1 MYRSLYRSLIFIKS
15 LFLPELKNLIYIYI
29 LSLTGILLS
38 FFFCLNLTEPS
49 FATSASIGISGDA
62 NVEQDNP
69 VTSKTLKKT
78 IDINVSTNSYTGYE
92 LLMSSETNQN
102 NLIPSKTDN
111 HSHIDSVSAD
121 TNISSMHN
129 QYGYNVKDT
138 NDDIYSAI
146 PKLSTPLKIKTN
158 PAPATETVKFNLGF
172 GLDNNLPTDN
182 YKNKLIFTLLAKET
196 MTTTLKPG
204 RDINTS
210 IRKAMGLSG
219 EYLTDLTK
227 QVPSDG
233 SYYLRNFTFGRNK
246 CSDQI
251 TAANTFKI
259 STDESSPEAYLGVY
273 KKDGYYYPCIWSET
287 DIFIMNKDLSYMF
300 AGLGLDGEQ
309 DINFADGYAAKDL
322 DFHNVKNVS
331 HYMHNTFVGSNIYQH
346 RLEALTNLWVNQPIE
361 EAESTFEGL
370 HHYGNYSLYLNM
382 SYINTDALKNT
393 SKMFK
398 DTNMQEIY
406 IHRSKFDKVEDAS
419 SMFEGC
425 STNYFYVNDWTF
437 ENNKNFSKMF
447 KNSYA
452 YNFKNV
458 NDKIRF
464 NKAEDLSEMFMGAD
478 ISDALFANTFMLGG
492 QKIVNMESMYEDYK
506 KPIYVELENLNTAAR
521 PANIKNMFKNSK
533 VVSVTLPKIIDTTAT
548 TDMSSLFENC
558 TNLNTLKNF
567 DQIDTDNVTNMSKM
581 FYNTASLH
589 YVDQIA
595 KTIKANKVTDMS
607 YMFYHARAGG
617 PVEFNNEFNTSTVKS
632 MKAMFAGFSR
642 VDVNISHF
650 RFDNLEDMSRM
661 FKGVFEE
668 LTADSKRDHYI
679 GRADSYSYGVSD
691 VIWPTRHSA
700 PKLETMARLFQ
711 SNRFIRKVK
720 APSLNTPALKD
731 LSWAFYGIGSF
742 NEFDVTGL
750 ETSNVEDFS
759 HIFALNEEGFK
770 NFENIKLNFNTSKAT
785 NLQEIFFYTWYPKNL
800 DLSSW
805 DTSNVTNMLEC
816 FGMTRNT
823 VDELDLTG
831 WNTAKVTNMD
841 YFLYD
846 SSIKKIWAS
855 DTFVTTSVTS
865 ASQPLHNA
873 NIIGQKGTNGY
884 YGDYS
889 YLRIDNAPTA
899 PGIFWK
905 KS

>member
-1 MYRSLYRSLIFIKS
+1 MYRSLIFIKS
-15 LFLPELKNLIYIYI
+15 LFLTRTKNLIIIYI

-38 FFFCLNLTEPS
+38 FFFCLNFTEPS

-69 VTSKTLKKT
+69 VSSKNLKKT
-78 IDINVSTNSYTGYE
+78 VDINVSTNSYTGYE
-92 LLMSSETNQN
+92 LLMSSDTDQN
-102 NLIPSKTDN
+102 NLMPSKTDN

-158 PAPATETVKFNLGF
+158 PDPVTETVKFNLGF

-227 QVPSDG
+227 QVPNDG

-273 KKDGYYYPCIWSET
+273 KKDGKYYPCIWSET
-287 DIFIMNKDLSYMF
+287 DVFIMNKDLSYMF
-300 AGLGLDGEQ
+300 AGLDTFSTLEYE
-309 DINFADGYAAKDL
+309 FTDGYTNKNIDFSGVKD
-322 DFHNVKNVS
+322 VS
-331 HYMHNTFVGSNIYQH
+331 HIMHNMGDHYLYG
-346 RLEALTNLWVNQPIE
+346 RALSDFANKWHKYPVEN
-361 EAESTFEGL
+361 AESAYENITDLQVIFDL
-370 HHYGNYSLYLNM
+370 T
-382 SYINTDALKNT
+382 YINTDSLKNT
-393 SKMFK
+393 KRMFK
-398 DTNMQEIY
+398 GVIFRELWL
-406 IHRSKFDKVEDAS
+406 HEAKFAEVEDAS
-419 SMFEGC
+419 SMFEDA
-425 STNYFYVNDWTF
+425 SLSSVDFWIDKWTF
-437 ENNKNFSKMF
+437 ENTKNFSKMF
-447 KNSYA
+447 KNS
-452 YNFKNV
+452 NISHFRNNNGTIKL
-458 NDKIRF
+458 
-464 NKAEDLSEMFMGAD
+464 NKAEDLSEMFMGANTQN
-478 ISDALFANTFMLGG
+478 SLFNDGIPSGG
-492 QKIVNMESMYEDYK
+492 EYIRTMESMYENYK
-506 KPIYVELENLNTAAR
+506 GSINVGLDGLNITKAT
-521 PANIKNMFKNSK
+521 NIKNMFKNAK
-533 VVSVTLPKIIDTTAT
+533 VLTITLPKVFNTLAT

-558 TNLNTLKNF
+558 SNLTTLKNF

-581 FYNTASLH
+581 FYNTPNYKGIDQVAKSLKAS
-589 YVDQIA
+589 
-595 KTIKANKVTDMS
+595 NVTDMS
-607 YMFYHARAGG
+607 YMFSMACANDRII
-617 PVEFNNEFNTSTVKS
+617 FNPGFTTDSVTT
-632 MKAMFAGFSR
+632 MQGMFEGICPKD
-642 VDVNISHF
+642 VDISHF
-650 RFDNLEDMSRM
+650 RFDNLKDMSRM
-661 FKGVFEE
+661 FKGRFNE
-668 LTADSKRDHYI
+668 LTADSIRDHYI
-679 GRADSYSYGVSD
+679 GRADSHSYGVSD

-720 APSLNTPALKD
+720 APNLDTPRLKD

-770 NFENIKLNFNTSKAT
+770 NFESIKLNFNTSKAT

-805 DTSNVTNMLEC
+805 NTSNVTNMLEC

>member
-1 MYRSLYRSLIFIKS
+1 M
-15 LFLPELKNLIYIYI
+15 
-29 LSLTGILLS
+29 SLTGILLS

-78 IDINVSTNSYTGYE
+78 VDINVSTNSYTGYE

-102 NLIPSKTDN
+102 NLMPSKTDN
-111 HSHIDSVSAD
+111 HSRIDSISAD
-121 TNISSMHN
+121 TAISNMHN
-129 QYGYNVKDT
+129 QYGYNVKDI

-158 PAPATETVKFNLGF
+158 PDPATETVKFNLGF

-227 QVPSDG
+227 QVPNNG

-287 DIFIMNKDLSYMF
+287 DVFIMNKDLSYMF

-309 DINFADGYAAKDL
+309 SFNFADGYAVKDL
-322 DFHNVKNVS
+322 DFHNIKNVS
-331 HYMHNTFVGSNIYQH
+331 HYMHNTFTGSDIYH
-346 RLEALTNLWVNQPIE
+346 HKLEPLVNLWVNQPIE

-370 HHYGNYSLYLNM
+370 QQYGGIQLQMNM
-382 SYINTDALKNT
+382 SYINSDALKNT

-398 DTNMQEIY
+398 DTNIKDIY
-406 IHRSKFDKVEDAS
+406 LHHSKFDKVENAS

-425 STNYFYVNDWTF
+425 STEYFYVNDWTF

-447 KNSYA
+447 KNVHA
-452 YNFKNV
+452 YSFRNV

-492 QKIVNMESMYEDYK
+492 QKITNMESMYEDYK

-533 VVSVTLPKIIDTTAT
+533 VVSMTMPKVIDTTAT

-558 TNLNTLKNF
+558 SNLNTLKNF

-581 FYNTASLH
+581 FYNTPNYKGIDQVAKSLKAS
-589 YVDQIA
+589 
-595 KTIKANKVTDMS
+595 KVTDMS

-617 PVEFNNEFNTSTVKS
+617 PVEFNNEFNTNTVKS

-661 FKGVFEE
+661 LMGMYEEFEYNARGSQYS
-668 LTADSKRDHYI
+668 T
-679 GRADSYSYGVSD
+679 SYGVTD
-691 VIWPTRHSA
+691 VIWPAKHLAS
-700 PKLETMARLFQ
+700 KLRDASSLFR
-711 SNRFIRKVK
+711 SNTFIRKIK
-720 APSLNTPALKD
+720 APKFTAPNLKD
-731 LSWAFYGIGSF
+731 LQFAFYGLVSV
-742 NEFDVTGL
+742 NLVDL
-750 ETSNVEDFS
+750 ADF
-759 HIFALNEEGFK
+759 
-770 NFENIKLNFNTSKAT
+770 
-785 NLQEIFFYTWYPKNL
+785 
-800 DLSSW
+800 
-805 DTSNVTNMLEC
+805 DTSAVENMRAMFCYIENGFDGISDLTISLDTSSVTNMNGL
-816 FGMTRNT
+816 FYFTN
-823 VDELDLTG
+823 LPK
-831 WNTAKVTNMD
+831 KVN
-841 YFLYD
+841 
-846 SSIKKIWAS
+846 
-855 DTFVTTSVTS
+855 
-865 ASQPLHNA
+865 
-873 NIIGQKGTNGY
+873 
-884 YGDYS
+884 
-889 YLRIDNAPTA
+889 
-899 PGIFWK
+899 
-905 KS
+905 

>member
-1 MYRSLYRSLIFIKS
+1 M
-15 LFLPELKNLIYIYI
+15 
-29 LSLTGILLS
+29 SLTGILLS

-62 NVEQDNP
+62 NVEHNNP
-69 VTSKTLKKT
+69 VSSKNLKKT
-78 IDINVSTNSYTGYE
+78 VDINVSTNSYTGYE
-92 LLMSSETNQN
+92 LLMSSETDQN
-102 NLIPSKTDN
+102 NLMPSKTDN
-111 HSHIDSVSAD
+111 HSRIDSVSAD
-121 TNISSMHN
+121 TNISNMHN
-129 QYGYNVKDT
+129 QYGYNVKDI

-158 PAPATETVKFNLGF
+158 PDPATETVKFNLGF
-172 GLDNNLPTDN
+172 GLDNNLPTDS

-227 QVPSDG
+227 QVPNNG

-251 TAANTFKI
+251 TAENTIKI

-287 DIFIMNKDLSYMF
+287 DVFIMNKDLSYMF

-309 DINFADGYAAKDL
+309 SFNFADGYAAKDL
-322 DFHNVKNVS
+322 DLHNIKNVS
-331 HYMHNTFVGSNIYQH
+331 HYLHNTFVGSNIYQH
-346 RLEALTNLWVNQPIE
+346 RLEALTNLWVKQPIE

-370 HHYGNYSLYLNM
+370 HHYRDYSLYLNM

-452 YNFKNV
+452 YSIQNV
-458 NDKIRF
+458 NDKLRF

-478 ISDALFANTFMLGG
+478 IGDALFANTFMLGG
-492 QKIVNMESMYEDYK
+492 QKITNMESMYEDYK

-533 VVSVTLPKIIDTTAT
+533 VVGVTLPKIIDTTAT

-558 TNLNTLKNF
+558 TNLTTLKNF
-567 DQIDTDNVTNMSKM
+567 DQIDTDNVTNMPKM
-581 FYNTASLH
+581 FYNTPNYKGIDQVAKSLKAS
-589 YVDQIA
+589 
-595 KTIKANKVTDMS
+595 KVTDMS
-607 YMFYHARAGG
+607 YMFSKACANDKII
-617 PVEFNNEFNTSTVKS
+617 FNPGFTTNSVTTMQGMFEGICP
-632 MKAMFAGFSR
+632 KA
-642 VDVNISHF
+642 VDISHF
-650 RFDNLEDMSRM
+650 RFDNLKDMSRM
-661 FKGVFEE
+661 FKGVFEV
-668 LTADSKRDHYI
+668 LTADSIRDHYI
-679 GRADSYSYGVSD
+679 GRANSYSYGVAD
-691 VIWPTRHSA
+691 VIWPARHSA

-770 NFENIKLNFNTSKAT
+770 NFESIKLNFNTSKAT

-805 DTSNVTNMLEC
+805 NTSNVTNMLEC

-884 YGDYS
+884 YGDYT

>member
-1 MYRSLYRSLIFIKS
+1 
-15 LFLPELKNLIYIYI
+15 
-29 LSLTGILLS
+29 
-38 FFFCLNLTEPS
+38 
-49 FATSASIGISGDA
+49 
-62 NVEQDNP
+62 
-69 VTSKTLKKT
+69 
-78 IDINVSTNSYTGYE
+78 
-92 LLMSSETNQN
+92 MSSETNQN
-102 NLIPSKTDN
+102 NLMPSKTDN
-111 HSHIDSVSAD
+111 HSRIDSVSAD
-121 TNISSMHN
+121 TAISNMHN
-129 QYGYNVKDT
+129 QYGYNVKDI

-158 PAPATETVKFNLGF
+158 PDPATETVKFNLGF

-204 RDINTS
+204 RDINAS

-219 EYLTDLTK
+219 KYLTDLTK
-227 QVPSDG
+227 QVPNNG

-273 KKDGYYYPCIWSET
+273 KNDGKYYPCIWSEA
-287 DIFIMNKDLSYMF
+287 DVFIMNKDLSYMF
-300 AGLGLDGEQ
+300 AGLDTFSKLEYEFTDGYTNKNI
-309 DINFADGYAAKDL
+309 DFSGVKDVSHIMHNMGDHYLYDRDLSNFANKWHKYPVENAESAYENIKDL
-322 DFHNVKNVS
+322 NMIFD
-331 HYMHNTFVGSNIYQH
+331 
-346 RLEALTNLWVNQPIE
+346 LT
-361 EAESTFEGL
+361 
-370 HHYGNYSLYLNM
+370 
-382 SYINTDALKNT
+382 YINTDSLKNT
-393 SKMFK
+393 KRMFK
-398 DTNMQEIY
+398 GVMFRELWL
-406 IHRSKFDKVEDAS
+406 HRSKFAEVEDAS

-425 STNYFYVNDWTF
+425 SAQYFYVNDWTF

-447 KNSYA
+447 KNSSVYG
-452 YNFKNV
+452 FRNV

-478 ISDALFANTFMLGG
+478 IGDALFANTFMLGG

-533 VVSVTLPKIIDTTAT
+533 VVSVTMPKVIDTTAT

-558 TNLNTLKNF
+558 SNLTTLKNF

-581 FYNTASLH
+581 FYNTPNYKGIDQVAKSLKAS
-589 YVDQIA
+589 
-595 KTIKANKVTDMS
+595 KVTDMS
-607 YMFYHARAGG
+607 YMFSIACANDRII
-617 PVEFNNEFNTSTVKS
+617 FNPGFTTDSVTT
-632 MKAMFAGFSR
+632 MQGMFEGICPKD
-642 VDVNISHF
+642 VDISHF
-650 RFDNLEDMSRM
+650 RFDNLKDMSRM
-661 FKGVFEE
+661 FKGRFNE
-668 LTADSKRDHYI
+668 LTADSIRDHYI

-691 VIWPTRHSA
+691 VIWPSRHSA

-720 APSLNTPALKD
+720 APNLDTPRLKD

-770 NFENIKLNFNTSKAT
+770 NFESIKLNFNTSKAT

-805 DTSNVTNMLEC
+805 NTSNVTNMLEC

-855 DTFVTTSVTS
+855 DTFVTTSVAS

-884 YGDYS
+884 NGDYS

>member
-1 MYRSLYRSLIFIKS
+1 M
-15 LFLPELKNLIYIYI
+15 
-29 LSLTGILLS
+29 SLTGILLS

-49 FATSASIGISGDA
+49 FATSAAIGISGDA

-78 IDINVSTNSYTGYE
+78 VDINVSTNSYTGYE

-158 PAPATETVKFNLGF
+158 PDPATETIKFNLGF
-172 GLDNNLPTDN
+172 SLDNNLPTDN

-273 KKDGYYYPCIWSET
+273 KNDGKYYPCIWSEA
-287 DIFIMNKDLSYMF
+287 DVFIMNKDLSYMF
-300 AGLGLDGEQ
+300 AGLDTFSTLEYE
-309 DINFADGYAAKDL
+309 FTDGYTNKNIDFSGVKD
-322 DFHNVKNVS
+322 VS
-331 HYMHNTFVGSNIYQH
+331 HIMHNMGDHYLYG
-346 RLEALTNLWVNQPIE
+346 RALSDFANKWHKYPVEN
-361 EAESTFEGL
+361 AESAYENITDLQVIFDL
-370 HHYGNYSLYLNM
+370 T
-382 SYINTDALKNT
+382 YINTDSLKNT
-393 SKMFK
+393 KRMFK
-398 DTNMQEIY
+398 GVIFRELWL
-406 IHRSKFDKVEDAS
+406 HEAKFAEVEDAS
-419 SMFEGC
+419 SMFEEC
-425 STNYFYVNDWTF
+425 DTNAFYVTDWTF

-447 KNSYA
+447 KNSHVT
-452 YNFKNV
+452 NGFRNV

-492 QKIVNMESMYEDYK
+492 QKITNMESMYEDYK

-558 TNLNTLKNF
+558 TNLTTLKNF

-581 FYNTASLH
+581 FYNTTSLH
-589 YVDQIA
+589 YTDQIA
-595 KTIKANKVTDMS
+595 KVIKANNVTDMS

-617 PVEFNNEFNTSTVKS
+617 PVEFNNEFNTNTVKS

-661 FKGVFEE
+661 FMGMYEEFEYNARGSQYS
-668 LTADSKRDHYI
+668 T
-679 GRADSYSYGVSD
+679 SYGVTD
-691 VIWPTRHSA
+691 VIWPAKHLAS
-700 PKLETMARLFQ
+700 KLRDASSLFR
-711 SNRFIRKVK
+711 SNTFIRKIK
-720 APSLNTPALKD
+720 APKFTAPNLKD
-731 LSWAFYGIGSF
+731 LQFAFYGLVSVNLVDLADFDTSAVENMRAMFCYIENGFDGISDLTISLDTSSVTNMNGLFYFTNLPKKVNLSSF
-742 NEFDVTGL
+742 NTKNVTDMSYAFGML
-750 ETSNVEDFS
+750 NQSPNRAIVEEID
-759 HIFALNEEGFK
+759 ITGW
-770 NFENIKLNFNTSKAT
+770 NTG
-785 NLQEIFFYTWYPKNL
+785 
-800 DLSSW
+800 
-805 DTSNVTNMLEC
+805 NVTNMNQM
-816 FGMTRNT
+816 FGLSNINKIYASDSFVTT
-823 VDELDLTG
+823 
-831 WNTAKVTNMD
+831 KVTNGSDMF
-841 YFLYD
+841 YRSWITGQNGTSCYGW
-846 SSIKKIWAS
+846 SSTGARF
-855 DTFVTTSVTS
+855 DNPPTS
-865 ASQPLHNA
+865 
-873 NIIGQKGTNGY
+873 
-884 YGDYS
+884 
-889 YLRIDNAPTA
+889 
-899 PGIFWK
+899 PGCFWHK
-905 KS
+905 

>member
-1 MYRSLYRSLIFIKS
+1 M
-15 LFLPELKNLIYIYI
+15 
-29 LSLTGILLS
+29 SLTSILLS

-78 IDINVSTNSYTGYE
+78 VDINVSTNSYTGYE
-92 LLMSSETNQN
+92 LLMSSDTDQN
-102 NLIPSKTDN
+102 NLMPSKTDN
-111 HSHIDSVSAD
+111 HSRIDSVSAD

-158 PAPATETVKFNLGF
+158 PDPATETIKFNLGF

-273 KKDGYYYPCIWSET
+273 KKDGKYYPCIWSET
-287 DIFIMNKDLSYMF
+287 DVFIMNKDLSYMF
-300 AGLGLDGEQ
+300 AGLDTFSTLEYE
-309 DINFADGYAAKDL
+309 FTDGYTNKNIDFSGVKD
-322 DFHNVKNVS
+322 VS
-331 HYMHNTFVGSNIYQH
+331 HIMHNMGDHYLYG
-346 RLEALTNLWVNQPIE
+346 RALSDFANQWHKYPVE
-361 EAESTFEGL
+361 NAESAYENITDLQVIFDL
-370 HHYGNYSLYLNM
+370 
-382 SYINTDALKNT
+382 SYINTDSLKNT
-393 SKMFK
+393 KRMFK
-398 DTNMQEIY
+398 GVIFRELWL
-406 IHRSKFDKVEDAS
+406 HEAKFAEVEDAS
-419 SMFEGC
+419 SMFEEC
-425 STNYFYVNDWTF
+425 DTNAFYVTDWTF

-447 KNSYA
+447 KNSHVT
-452 YNFKNV
+452 NGFRNV

-492 QKIVNMESMYEDYK
+492 QKITNMESMYEDYK

-533 VVSVTLPKIIDTTAT
+533 VVSVTMPKVIDTTAT

-567 DQIDTDNVTNMSKM
+567 DQVDTDNVTNMSKM
-581 FYNTASLH
+581 FYNTTSLH

-617 PVEFNNEFNTSTVKS
+617 PVEFNNEFHTSTVKS

-679 GRADSYSYGVSD
+679 GRADSYSYGVTD
-691 VIWPTRHSA
+691 VIWPSRHTA

-742 NEFDVTGL
+742 NEFDVSGL
-750 ETSNVEDFS
+750 DTSNVEDFS

-770 NFENIKLNFNTSKAT
+770 NFESIKLNFNTSKAT

-805 DTSNVTNMLEC
+805 NTSNVTNMLEC

-841 YFLYD
+841 YFLYE
-846 SSIKKIWAS
+846 SNIKKIWAS

-873 NIIGQKGTNGY
+873 NIQGQKGTNGY
-884 YGDYS
+884 NGDYS

>member
-1 MYRSLYRSLIFIKS
+1 
-15 LFLPELKNLIYIYI
+15 
-29 LSLTGILLS
+29 
-38 FFFCLNLTEPS
+38 
-49 FATSASIGISGDA
+49 
-62 NVEQDNP
+62 
-69 VTSKTLKKT
+69 
-78 IDINVSTNSYTGYE
+78 
-92 LLMSSETNQN
+92 MSSETDQN
-102 NLIPSKTDN
+102 NLMPSKTDN
-111 HSHIDSVSAD
+111 HSRIDSVSAD

-158 PAPATETVKFNLGF
+158 PDPATETIKFNLGF

-287 DIFIMNKDLSYMF
+287 DVFIMNKDLSYMF
-300 AGLGLDGEQ
+300 AGLDTFSTLEYE
-309 DINFADGYAAKDL
+309 FTDGYTNKNIDFSGVKD
-322 DFHNVKNVS
+322 VS
-331 HYMHNTFVGSNIYQH
+331 HIMHNMGDHYLYG
-346 RLEALTNLWVNQPIE
+346 RALSDFANQWHKYPVE
-361 EAESTFEGL
+361 NAESAYENITDLQVIFDL
-370 HHYGNYSLYLNM
+370 T
-382 SYINTDALKNT
+382 YINTDSLKNT
-393 SKMFK
+393 KKMFK
-398 DTNMQEIY
+398 GIIFRELWL
-406 IHRSKFDKVEDAS
+406 HESKFTEVEDAS
-419 SMFEGC
+419 SMFEDA
-425 STNYFYVNDWTF
+425 SLSSVDFWIDKWTF
-437 ENNKNFSKMF
+437 ENTKNFSKMF
-447 KNSYA
+447 KNS
-452 YNFKNV
+452 NISHFRNNNGTIKL
-458 NDKIRF
+458 
-464 NKAEDLSEMFMGAD
+464 NKAEDLSEMFMGANTQN
-478 ISDALFANTFMLGG
+478 SLFNDGVSYGG
-492 QKIVNMESMYEDYK
+492 EYIRTMESMYENYK
-506 KPIYVELENLNTAAR
+506 GSIFNT
-521 PANIKNMFKNSK
+521 
-533 VVSVTLPKIIDTTAT
+533 LAT

-558 TNLNTLKNF
+558 TNLTTLKNF

-581 FYNTASLH
+581 FYNTPNYKGIDQVAKSLKAS
-589 YVDQIA
+589 
-595 KTIKANKVTDMS
+595 KVTDMS
-607 YMFYHARAGG
+607 YMFSIACANDRII
-617 PVEFNNEFNTSTVKS
+617 FNPGFTTDSVTT
-632 MKAMFAGFSR
+632 MQGMFEGICPKD
-642 VDVNISHF
+642 VDISHF
-650 RFDNLEDMSRM
+650 RFDNLKDMSRM
-661 FKGVFEE
+661 FKGRFNE
-668 LTADSKRDHYI
+668 LTADSIRDHYI
-679 GRADSYSYGVSD
+679 GRADSHSYGVSD

-720 APSLNTPALKD
+720 APNLDTPRLKD

-770 NFENIKLNFNTSKAT
+770 NFESIKLNFNTSKAT

-805 DTSNVTNMLEC
+805 NTSNVTNMLEC

-855 DTFVTTSVTS
+855 DTFVTTAVTS
-865 ASQPLHNA
+865 ASYPLYHA
-873 NIIGQKGTNGY
+873 NIQGQKGTNGY
-884 YGDYS
+884 NGDYS

-899 PGIFWK
+899 PGVFWK

>member
-1 MYRSLYRSLIFIKS
+1 LIFIKS
-15 LFLPELKNLIYIYI
+15 LFLPELKNLIIIYIYI
-29 LSLTGILLS
+29 LSLTSILLS

-69 VTSKTLKKT
+69 VSSKTLKKT
-78 IDINVSTNSYTGYE
+78 IGINVSTNSYTGYE

-121 TNISSMHN
+121 TNISNMHN
-129 QYGYNVKDT
+129 QYGYNVKDI

-146 PKLSTPLKIKTN
+146 PKLSAPLKVKAN
-158 PAPATETVKFNLGF
+158 PDPATETVKFNLGF

-273 KKDGYYYPCIWSET
+273 KKDGKYYPCIWSET
-287 DIFIMNKDLSYMF
+287 DVFIMNKDLSYMF

-309 DINFADGYAAKDL
+309 SFNFADGYAAKDL

-464 NKAEDLSEMFMGAD
+464 NKAEDLSEMFMGANAQN
-478 ISDALFANTFMLGG
+478 SLFNDGIPSGG
-492 QKIVNMESMYEDYK
+492 QKITNMESMYEDYK

-533 VVSVTLPKIIDTTAT
+533 VVSVTMPKVIDTTAT

-581 FYNTASLH
+581 FYNTTSLH
-589 YVDQIA
+589 YADQIA
-595 KTIKANKVTDMS
+595 KTIKANNVTDMS

-617 PVEFNNEFNTSTVKS
+617 PVEFNNEFHTSTVKS

-661 FKGVFEE
+661 FMGIYEEFEY
-668 LTADSKRDHYI
+668 SKRGSQYI
-679 GRADSYSYGVSD
+679 ESYGVTD
-691 VIWPTRHSA
+691 VIWPAKHLA
-700 PKLETMARLFQ
+700 PKLKDANSLFR
-711 SNRFIRKVK
+711 SNAFIRKIK
-720 APSLNTPALKD
+720 APKFTAPNLKD
-731 LSWAFYGIGSF
+731 LQFAFYGLVSVNLVDLADFDTSAVENMRAMFCYIENGFDGISDLTISLDTSSVTNMNGLFYFTNLPKKVNLSSF
-742 NEFDVTGL
+742 NTKNVTDMSYAFGML
-750 ETSNVEDFS
+750 NQSPNRAIVEEID
-759 HIFALNEEGFK
+759 ITGW
-770 NFENIKLNFNTSKAT
+770 NTG
-785 NLQEIFFYTWYPKNL
+785 
-800 DLSSW
+800 
-805 DTSNVTNMLEC
+805 NVTNMNQM
-816 FGMTRNT
+816 FGLSNINKIYASDSFVTT
-823 VDELDLTG
+823 
-831 WNTAKVTNMD
+831 KVTNGSDMF
-841 YFLYD
+841 YRSWITGQNGTSCYGW
-846 SSIKKIWAS
+846 SSTGARF
-855 DTFVTTSVTS
+855 DNPPTS
-865 ASQPLHNA
+865 
-873 NIIGQKGTNGY
+873 
-884 YGDYS
+884 
-889 YLRIDNAPTA
+889 
-899 PGIFWK
+899 PGCFWHK
-905 KS
+905 

>member
-1 MYRSLYRSLIFIKS
+1 MIFQ
-15 LFLPELKNLIYIYI
+15 LYIYI

-62 NVEQDNP
+62 NVEHNNP
-69 VTSKTLKKT
+69 VSSKNLKKT
-78 IDINVSTNSYTGYE
+78 VDINVSTNSYTGYE
-92 LLMSSETNQN
+92 LLMSSETDQN
-102 NLIPSKTDN
+102 NLMPSKTDN
-111 HSHIDSVSAD
+111 HSRIDSVSAD

-158 PAPATETVKFNLGF
+158 PDPATETIKFNLGF

-227 QVPSDG
+227 QVPNNG

-251 TAANTFKI
+251 TAENTFKI

-287 DIFIMNKDLSYMF
+287 DVFIMNKDLSYMF
-300 AGLGLDGEQ
+300 AGLDTFSTLEYE
-309 DINFADGYAAKDL
+309 FTDGYTNKNIDFSGVKD
-322 DFHNVKNVS
+322 VS
-331 HYMHNTFVGSNIYQH
+331 HIMHNMGDHYLYG
-346 RLEALTNLWVNQPIE
+346 RALSDFANQWHKYPVE
-361 EAESTFEGL
+361 NAESAYENITDLQVIFDL
-370 HHYGNYSLYLNM
+370 T
-382 SYINTDALKNT
+382 YINTDSLKNT
-393 SKMFK
+393 KRMFK
-398 DTNMQEIY
+398 GVIFRELWL
-406 IHRSKFDKVEDAS
+406 HESKFAEVEDAS

-425 STNYFYVNDWTF
+425 NTDAFYVDKWTF

-447 KNSYA
+447 KNSHV
-452 YNFKNV
+452 NNGFRNV
-458 NDKIRF
+458 TDKIRF

-492 QKIVNMESMYEDYK
+492 QKITNMESMYEDYK

-558 TNLNTLKNF
+558 TNLATLKNF

-581 FYNTASLH
+581 FYNTTSLH
-589 YVDQIA
+589 YTDQIA
-595 KTIKANKVTDMS
+595 KVIKANNVTDMS

-617 PVEFNNEFNTSTVKS
+617 PVEFNNEFNTNTVKS

-661 FKGVFEE
+661 FMGMYEEFEYNARGSQYS
-668 LTADSKRDHYI
+668 T
-679 GRADSYSYGVSD
+679 SYGVTD
-691 VIWPTRHSA
+691 VIWPAKHLAS
-700 PKLETMARLFQ
+700 KLRDASSLFR
-711 SNRFIRKVK
+711 SNTFIRKIK
-720 APSLNTPALKD
+720 APKFTAPNLKD
-731 LSWAFYGIGSF
+731 LQFAFYGLVSVNLVDLADFDTSAVENMRAMFCYIENGFDGISDLTISLDTSSVTNMNGLFYFTNLPKKVNLSSF
-742 NEFDVTGL
+742 NTKNVTDMSYAFGML
-750 ETSNVEDFS
+750 NQSPNRAIVEEID
-759 HIFALNEEGFK
+759 ITGW
-770 NFENIKLNFNTSKAT
+770 NTG
-785 NLQEIFFYTWYPKNL
+785 
-800 DLSSW
+800 
-805 DTSNVTNMLEC
+805 NVTNMNQM
-816 FGMTRNT
+816 FGLSNINKIYASDSFVTT
-823 VDELDLTG
+823 
-831 WNTAKVTNMD
+831 KVTNGSDMF
-841 YFLYD
+841 YRSWITGQNGTSCYGW
-846 SSIKKIWAS
+846 SSTGARF
-855 DTFVTTSVTS
+855 DNPPTS
-865 ASQPLHNA
+865 
-873 NIIGQKGTNGY
+873 
-884 YGDYS
+884 
-889 YLRIDNAPTA
+889 
-899 PGIFWK
+899 PGCFWHK
-905 KS
+905 

>member
-1 MYRSLYRSLIFIKS
+1 M
-15 LFLPELKNLIYIYI
+15 
-29 LSLTGILLS
+29 SLTGILLS

-69 VTSKTLKKT
+69 VSSKTLKKT
-78 IDINVSTNSYTGYE
+78 IGINVSTNSYTGYE

-158 PAPATETVKFNLGF
+158 PNPATETVKFNLGF
-172 GLDNNLPTDN
+172 GLDNNLPTDS

-259 STDESSPEAYLGVY
+259 STDGSSPEAYLGVY

-287 DIFIMNKDLSYMF
+287 DVFIMNKDLSYMF
-300 AGLGLDGEQ
+300 TGLGLDGEQ
-309 DINFADGYAAKDL
+309 SFNFADGYAAKDV
-322 DFHNVKNVS
+322 DFHNIKNVS
-331 HYMHNTFVGSNIYQH
+331 HYMHNTFIGSGIYEH
-346 RLEALTNLWVNQPIE
+346 KLEPLTNLWVKQPIE

-370 HHYGNYSLYLNM
+370 HHYRDYSLYLNM

-452 YNFKNV
+452 YSIQNV
-458 NDKIRF
+458 NDKLRF

-478 ISDALFANTFMLGG
+478 IGDALFANTFMLGG
-492 QKIVNMESMYEDYK
+492 QKITNMESMYEDYK

-558 TNLNTLKNF
+558 TNLATLKNF

-581 FYNTASLH
+581 FYNTPNYKGIDQVAKSLKAS
-589 YVDQIA
+589 
-595 KTIKANKVTDMS
+595 NVTDMS
-607 YMFYHARAGG
+607 YMFSMACANDKII
-617 PVEFNNEFNTSTVKS
+617 FNPGFTTDSVTT
-632 MKAMFAGFSR
+632 MQGMFEGICPK
-642 VDVNISHF
+642 DVNISHF
-650 RFDNLEDMSRM
+650 RFDNLKDMSRM
-661 FKGVFEE
+661 FKGRFNE
-668 LTADSKRDHYI
+668 LTADSIRGHYI

-691 VIWPTRHSA
+691 IIWPTRHSA

-742 NEFDVTGL
+742 NEFDVSGL
-750 ETSNVEDFS
+750 DTSNVEDFS

-770 NFENIKLNFNTSKAT
+770 NFENIKLDFNTSKAT

-873 NIIGQKGTNGY
+873 NIIGQKGTNGH

>member
-1 MYRSLYRSLIFIKS
+1 M
-15 LFLPELKNLIYIYI
+15 
-29 LSLTGILLS
+29 SLTSILLS
-38 FFFCLNLTEPS
+38 FFFCLNFTEPS

-78 IDINVSTNSYTGYE
+78 VDINVSTNSYTGYE
-92 LLMSSETNQN
+92 LLMSSETDQN
-102 NLIPSKTDN
+102 NLMPSKTDN
-111 HSHIDSVSAD
+111 HSRIDSVSAD
-121 TNISSMHN
+121 TAISNMHN
-129 QYGYNVKDT
+129 QYGYNVKDI

-158 PAPATETVKFNLGF
+158 PDPATETVKFNLGF

-204 RDINTS
+204 RDINVS

-227 QVPSDG
+227 QVPNNG

-287 DIFIMNKDLSYMF
+287 DVFIMNKDLSYMF
-300 AGLGLDGEQ
+300 AGLDTFSTLEYEFTDGYTNKNI
-309 DINFADGYAAKDL
+309 DFSGVKDVSHIMHNMGDHYLYNHDLSNFA
-322 DFHNVKNVS
+322 
-331 HYMHNTFVGSNIYQH
+331 
-346 RLEALTNLWVNQPIE
+346 NQWHKYPVE
-361 EAESTFEGL
+361 NAESAYENITD
-370 HHYGNYSLYLNM
+370 LNAHFDLT
-382 SYINTDALKNT
+382 YINTDKLKNT
-393 SKMFK
+393 KRMFK
-398 DTNMQEIY
+398 GVIFGELWL
-406 IHRSKFDKVEDAS
+406 HESKFAEVEDAS
-419 SMFEGC
+419 SMFEDA
-425 STNYFYVNDWTF
+425 SLSSVDFWIDKWTF
-437 ENNKNFSKMF
+437 ENTKNFSKMF
-447 KNSYA
+447 KNS
-452 YNFKNV
+452 NISHFRNNNGTIKL
-458 NDKIRF
+458 
-464 NKAEDLSEMFMGAD
+464 NKAEDLSEMFMGANTQN
-478 ISDALFANTFMLGG
+478 SLFNDGMPSGG
-492 QKIVNMESMYEDYK
+492 EYIRTMESMYENYK
-506 KPIYVELENLNTAAR
+506 GSINVGLDGLNITKAT
-521 PANIKNMFKNSK
+521 NIKDMFKNAK
-533 VVSVTLPKIIDTTAT
+533 VLTITLPKVFNTLAT

-558 TNLNTLKNF
+558 SNLTTLKNF
-567 DQIDTDNVTNMSKM
+567 DQVDTNNVTNMSKM
-581 FYNTASLH
+581 FYNTPNYKGIDQVVKSLKAS
-589 YVDQIA
+589 
-595 KTIKANKVTDMS
+595 KVTDMS
-607 YMFYHARAGG
+607 YMFSMACANDRII
-617 PVEFNNEFNTSTVKS
+617 FNPGFTTNSVTT
-632 MKAMFAGFSR
+632 MQGMFEGICPKD
-642 VDVNISHF
+642 VDISHF
-650 RFDNLEDMSRM
+650 RFDNLKDMSKM
-661 FKGVFEE
+661 FKGRFNE
-668 LTADSKRDHYI
+668 LTADSIRDHYI
-679 GRADSYSYGVSD
+679 GRANSYSYGVTD
-691 VIWPTRHSA
+691 VIWPSRHSA

-770 NFENIKLNFNTSKAT
+770 NFESIKLNFNTSKAT

>member
-1 MYRSLYRSLIFIKS
+1 MKFVSKFDFYQKFIFYQNQKSDNSIKIIFGLTELLLS
-15 LFLPELKNLIYIYI
+15 LFFCQ
-29 LSLTGILLS
+29 S
-38 FFFCLNLTEPS
+38 FTTNC
-49 FATSASIGISGDA
+49 FATSASIAISGDA

-69 VTSKTLKKT
+69 VSSKTLKKT
-78 IDINVSTNSYTGYE
+78 VDINVSTNSYTGYE

-102 NLIPSKTDN
+102 NLMPSKTDN

-121 TNISSMHN
+121 TNISNMHN
-129 QYGYNVKDT
+129 QYGYNVKDI

-158 PAPATETVKFNLGF
+158 PDPATETVKFNLGF
-172 GLDNNLPTDN
+172 GLDNNLPTDSYN
-182 YKNKLIFTLLAKET
+182 NKLIFTLLAKET

-287 DIFIMNKDLSYMF
+287 DVFIMNKDLSYTF
-300 AGLGLDGEQ
+300 AGLGLNGEQ
-309 DINFADGYAAKDL
+309 SFNFTDGYAAKDL
-322 DFHNVKNVS
+322 DFHNIKNVS
-331 HYMHNTFVGSNIYQH
+331 HYMHNTYVGSGIYEH
-346 RLEALTNLWVNQPIE
+346 KLEPLVNLWVNQPIE

-370 HHYGNYSLYLNM
+370 HHYGDYSLYLNM
-382 SYINTDALKNT
+382 SYVNTDALKNT

-406 IHRSKFDKVEDAS
+406 IHHGKFDKVEDAS

-452 YNFKNV
+452 YSIKNV

-478 ISDALFANTFMLGG
+478 IGDALFANTFMLGG
-492 QKIVNMESMYEDYK
+492 QKITNMESMYEDYK

-548 TDMSSLFENC
+548 TDMSSLFKNC
-558 TNLNTLKNF
+558 TNLATLKNF

-581 FYNTASLH
+581 FYNTPN
-589 YVDQIA
+589 YKGIDQVA
-595 KTIKANKVTDMS
+595 KSIKASNVTDMS
-607 YMFYHARAGG
+607 YMFSKACANDNII
-617 PVEFNNEFNTSTVKS
+617 FNQGFTTESVVT
-632 MKAMFAGFSR
+632 MQGMFEGICPKD
-642 VDVNISHF
+642 VDISHF
-650 RFDNLEDMSRM
+650 RFDNLKDMSRM
-661 FKGVFEE
+661 FKGVFEG
-668 LTADSKRDHYI
+668 LTADSRSDQYI
-679 GRADSYSYGVSD
+679 GRANSYSYGVSD
-691 VIWPTRHSA
+691 VIWPARHSA
-700 PKLETMARLFQ
+700 PKLENMTRLFQ

-742 NEFDVTGL
+742 NKFDVSGL
-750 ETSNVEDFS
+750 DTSNVEDFS
-759 HIFALNEEGFK
+759 HIFALNEEGFR
-770 NFENIKLNFNTSKAT
+770 NFESIKLNFNTSKAT
-785 NLQEIFFYTWYPKNL
+785 NLQEIFYYTWYPKNL

-805 DTSNVTNMLEC
+805 DVSNVTNMLEC
-816 FGMTRNT
+816 FGMARNT

-831 WNTAKVTNMD
+831 WNTTKVTNMD
-841 YFLYD
+841 YLFYE

-855 DTFVTTSVTS
+855 DTFVTTSITS
-865 ASQPLHNA
+865 ASQPLRSA
-873 NIIGQKGTNGY
+873 YIIGQKGTNGY
-884 YGDYS
+884 NGDYS

-905 KS
+905 KP

>member
-1 MYRSLYRSLIFIKS
+1 M
-15 LFLPELKNLIYIYI
+15 
-29 LSLTGILLS
+29 SLTSILLS

-78 IDINVSTNSYTGYE
+78 VDINVSTNSYTGYE
-92 LLMSSETNQN
+92 LLMSSETDQN
-102 NLIPSKTDN
+102 NLMPSKTDN

-121 TNISSMHN
+121 TNISNMHN
-129 QYGYNVKDT
+129 QYGYNVKDI

-158 PAPATETVKFNLGF
+158 PDPATETVKFNLGF

-204 RDINTS
+204 RDINVS

-273 KKDGYYYPCIWSET
+273 KKDGKYYPCIWSET
-287 DIFIMNKDLSYMF
+287 DVFIMNKDLSYTF
-300 AGLGLDGEQ
+300 AGLGLNGEQ
-309 DINFADGYAAKDL
+309 SFNFTDGYAAKDL
-322 DFHNVKNVS
+322 DFHNIKNVS
-331 HYMHNTFVGSNIYQH
+331 HYMHNTFVGSGIYEH
-346 RLEALTNLWVNQPIE
+346 KLEPLVNLWVNQPIE

-370 HHYGNYSLYLNM
+370 HHHRDHSLYLNM

-425 STNYFYVNDWTF
+425 NTDAFYVDKWTF
-437 ENNKNFSKMF
+437 ENNKKFSKMF
-447 KNSYA
+447 KNSHVV
-452 YNFKNV
+452 NGFRNV
-458 NDKIRF
+458 NDKFRF

-478 ISDALFANTFMLGG
+478 IGDALFANTFMLGG
-492 QKIVNMESMYEDYK
+492 QKITNMESMYEDYK

-533 VVSVTLPKIIDTTAT
+533 VVSVTMPKVIDTTAT

-558 TNLNTLKNF
+558 SNLTTLKNF

-581 FYNTASLH
+581 FYNTTSLH
-589 YVDQIA
+589 YADQIA
-595 KTIKANKVTDMS
+595 KTIKANNVTDMS

-617 PVEFNNEFNTSTVKS
+617 PVEFNNEFQTSTVKS

-661 FKGVFEE
+661 FMGMYEEFEYNSRGSQY
-668 LTADSKRDHYI
+668 AS
-679 GRADSYSYGVSD
+679 SYGVTD
-691 VIWPTRHSA
+691 VIWPAKHLA
-700 PKLETMARLFQ
+700 PKLKDANSLFR
-711 SNRFIRKVK
+711 SNAYIRKIK
-720 APSLNTPALKD
+720 APKFTAPNLKD
-731 LSWAFYGIGSF
+731 LQFAFYGLVSVKSVDLDDFDTSAAENMKAMFCYIENGFDSISDLTINLDTSSATNMSALFYFTNLPKKVNLSSF
-742 NEFDVTGL
+742 NTKNVTDMSYTFGML
-750 ETSNVEDFS
+750 NQSPDRAIVE
-759 HIFALNEEGFK
+759 
-770 NFENIKLNFNTSKAT
+770 
-785 NLQEIFFYTWYPKNL
+785 EIDITG
-800 DLSSW
+800 W
-805 DTSNVTNMLEC
+805 DTSNVTNVNYM
-816 FGMTRNT
+816 FGLSNI
-823 VDELDLTG
+823 
-831 WNTAKVTNMD
+831 N
-841 YFLYD
+841 
-846 SSIKKIWAS
+846 KIYAS
-855 DTFVTTSVTS
+855 DSFVTTKVTTGS
-865 ASQPLHNA
+865 DMFYRS
-873 NIIGQKGTNGY
+873 NITGQNGTSC
-884 YGDYS
+884 YGWS
-889 YLRIDNAPTA
+889 STGARFDNPPTS
-899 PGIFWK
+899 PGCFWHK
-905 KS
+905 

>member
-1 MYRSLYRSLIFIKS
+1 M
-15 LFLPELKNLIYIYI
+15 
-29 LSLTGILLS
+29 LS

-78 IDINVSTNSYTGYE
+78 VDINVSTNSYTGYE

-102 NLIPSKTDN
+102 NLMPSKTDN

-121 TNISSMHN
+121 TAISNMHN
-129 QYGYNVKDT
+129 QYGYNVKDI

-158 PAPATETVKFNLGF
+158 PDPATETVKFNLGF

-273 KKDGYYYPCIWSET
+273 KKDGKYYPCIWSET
-287 DIFIMNKDLSYMF
+287 DVFIMNKDLSYMF
-300 AGLGLDGEQ
+300 AGLDTFSTLEYEFTDGYTNKNI
-309 DINFADGYAAKDL
+309 DFSGVKDVSHIMHNMGDHYLYNHDLSNFA
-322 DFHNVKNVS
+322 
-331 HYMHNTFVGSNIYQH
+331 
-346 RLEALTNLWVNQPIE
+346 NQWHKYPVE
-361 EAESTFEGL
+361 NAESAYENITDLQVIFDL
-370 HHYGNYSLYLNM
+370 T
-382 SYINTDALKNT
+382 YINTDSLKNT
-393 SKMFK
+393 KRMFK
-398 DTNMQEIY
+398 GVIFRELWL
-406 IHRSKFDKVEDAS
+406 HEAKFAEVEDAS
-419 SMFEGC
+419 SMFEDA
-425 STNYFYVNDWTF
+425 SLSSVDFWIDKWTF
-437 ENNKNFSKMF
+437 ENTKNFSKMF
-447 KNSYA
+447 KNS
-452 YNFKNV
+452 NISHFRNNNGTIKL
-458 NDKIRF
+458 
-464 NKAEDLSEMFMGAD
+464 NKAEDLSEMFMGANTQD
-478 ISDALFANTFMLGG
+478 SLFNDGIPSGG
-492 QKIVNMESMYEDYK
+492 EYIRTMESMYENYK
-506 KPIYVELENLNTAAR
+506 GNINVGLDGLNITKAT
-521 PANIKNMFKNSK
+521 NIKNMFKNAK
-533 VVSVTLPKIIDTTAT
+533 VLTITLPKVFNTLAT

-558 TNLNTLKNF
+558 SNLTTLKNF

-581 FYNTASLH
+581 FYNTPNYKGIDQVAKSLKAS
-589 YVDQIA
+589 
-595 KTIKANKVTDMS
+595 KVTDMS
-607 YMFYHARAGG
+607 YMFSIACANDRII
-617 PVEFNNEFNTSTVKS
+617 FNPGFTTDSVTT
-632 MKAMFAGFSR
+632 MQGMFEGICPKD
-642 VDVNISHF
+642 VDISHF
-650 RFDNLEDMSRM
+650 RFDNLKDMSRM
-661 FKGVFEE
+661 FKGVFEV
-668 LTADSKRDHYI
+668 LTADSIRDHYI
-679 GRADSYSYGVSD
+679 GRANSYSYGVTD
-691 VIWPTRHSA
+691 VIWPARHSA
-700 PKLETMARLFQ
+700 PRLETMARLFQ

-742 NEFDVTGL
+742 NEFDVSGL
-750 ETSNVEDFS
+750 DTSNVEDFS

-770 NFENIKLNFNTSKAT
+770 NFESIKLNFNTSKAT

-855 DTFVTTSVTS
+855 DTFVTTAVTS
-865 ASQPLHNA
+865 ASYPLYHA
-873 NIIGQKGTNGY
+873 NIQGQKGTNGY
-884 YGDYS
+884 NGDYS

-899 PGIFWK
+899 PGVFWK

>member
-1 MYRSLYRSLIFIKS
+1 M
-15 LFLPELKNLIYIYI
+15 
-29 LSLTGILLS
+29 SLTGILLS

-78 IDINVSTNSYTGYE
+78 VDINVSTNSYTGYE

-102 NLIPSKTDN
+102 NLMPSKTDN

-121 TNISSMHN
+121 TSISNMHN
-129 QYGYNVKDT
+129 QYGYNVKDI

-158 PAPATETVKFNLGF
+158 PDPATETVKFNLGF

-219 EYLTDLTK
+219 GYLTDLTK

-273 KKDGYYYPCIWSET
+273 KKDGKYYPCIWSET
-287 DIFIMNKDLSYMF
+287 DIFIMNRDLSYMF

-309 DINFADGYAAKDL
+309 SFNFADGYAAKDV
-322 DFHNVKNVS
+322 DFHNIKNVS
-331 HYMHNTFVGSNIYQH
+331 HYMHNTFTGSDIYH
-346 RLEALTNLWVNQPIE
+346 HKLEPLVNLWVKQPIE
-361 EAESTFEGL
+361 EAESTFEAL
-370 HHYGNYSLYLNM
+370 QQYGGIELQMNM
-382 SYINTDALKNT
+382 SYINSDALKNT

-398 DTNMQEIY
+398 DTNIKDIY
-406 IHRSKFDKVEDAS
+406 LHHSKFDKVENAS

-425 STNYFYVNDWTF
+425 STEYFYVNDWTF

-447 KNSYA
+447 KNFHA
-452 YNFKNV
+452 YSFRNV

-492 QKIVNMESMYEDYK
+492 QKITNMESMYEDYK

-533 VVSVTLPKIIDTTAT
+533 VVSVTMPKVIDTTAT

-558 TNLNTLKNF
+558 TNLASLKNF

-581 FYNTASLH
+581 FYNTPNYKGIDQVAKSLKAS
-589 YVDQIA
+589 
-595 KTIKANKVTDMS
+595 NVTDMS
-607 YMFYHARAGG
+607 YMFSMACANDKII
-617 PVEFNNEFNTSTVKS
+617 FNPGFTTDSVTT
-632 MKAMFAGFSR
+632 MQGMFEGICPK
-642 VDVNISHF
+642 DVNISHF
-650 RFDNLEDMSRM
+650 RFDNLKDMSRM
-661 FKGVFEE
+661 FKGRFNE
-668 LTADSKRDHYI
+668 LTADSIRGHYI

-691 VIWPTRHSA
+691 IIWPTRHSA

-742 NEFDVTGL
+742 NEFDVSGL
-750 ETSNVEDFS
+750 DTSNVEDFS

-770 NFENIKLNFNTSKAT
+770 NFENIKLDFNTSKAT

-873 NIIGQKGTNGY
+873 NIIGQKGTNGH

>member
-1 MYRSLYRSLIFIKS
+1 
-15 LFLPELKNLIYIYI
+15 
-29 LSLTGILLS
+29 
-38 FFFCLNLTEPS
+38 
-49 FATSASIGISGDA
+49 
-62 NVEQDNP
+62 
-69 VTSKTLKKT
+69 
-78 IDINVSTNSYTGYE
+78 
-92 LLMSSETNQN
+92 MSSETNQN

-227 QVPSDG
+227 QVPNNG

-251 TAANTFKI
+251 TAENTFKI

-287 DIFIMNKDLSYMF
+287 DVFIMNKDLSYMF

-309 DINFADGYAAKDL
+309 SFNFADGYAVKDL
-322 DFHNVKNVS
+322 DFHNIKNVS
-331 HYMHNTFVGSNIYQH
+331 HYMHNTFTGSDIYH
-346 RLEALTNLWVNQPIE
+346 HKLEPLVNLWVNQPIE

-370 HHYGNYSLYLNM
+370 QQYGGIQLQMNM
-382 SYINTDALKNT
+382 SYINSDALKNT

-398 DTNMQEIY
+398 DTNIKDIY
-406 IHRSKFDKVEDAS
+406 LHHSKFDKVENAS

-425 STNYFYVNDWTF
+425 STEYFYVNDWTF

-447 KNSYA
+447 KNSHA
-452 YNFKNV
+452 YSFRNV

-478 ISDALFANTFMLGG
+478 IGDALFANTFMLGG
-492 QKIVNMESMYEDYK
+492 QKITNMESMYEDYK
-506 KPIYVELENLNTAAR
+506 KPIYVELENLNTTAR

-533 VVSVTLPKIIDTTAT
+533 VISVTMPKVIDTTAT

-567 DQIDTDNVTNMSKM
+567 DQVDTDNVTNMSKM
-581 FYNTASLH
+581 FYNTTSLH
-589 YVDQIA
+589 YADQIA
-595 KTIKANKVTDMS
+595 KTIKANNVTDMS

-617 PVEFNNEFNTSTVKS
+617 PVEFNNEFHTSTVKS

-679 GRADSYSYGVSD
+679 GRADSYSYGVTD
-691 VIWPTRHSA
+691 VIWPSRHTA

-742 NEFDVTGL
+742 NEFDVSGL
-750 ETSNVEDFS
+750 DTSNVEDFS

-770 NFENIKLNFNTSKAT
+770 NFESIKLNFNTSKAT

-805 DTSNVTNMLEC
+805 NTSNVTNMLEC
-816 FGMTRNT
+816 FGMARNT

-841 YFLYD
+841 YFLYE
-846 SSIKKIWAS
+846 SNIKKIWAS

-884 YGDYS
+884 NGDYS